1 MKQHLKK
8 TVGDASLTI
17 VEMMTLLSQIEAIL
31 NSRPLTPLSDDPKDL
46 NALTPAHFLIGAPLT
61 AYPEPDL
68 QDVSLNRLTRWQ
80 YVERLRQHFLS
91 RWSNEYLVN
100 CQRRTKWKMKTG
112 AKLEV
117 GQLVML
123 KEDDTMPL
131 SWIMARIIA
140 VHPGQDDVIRAV
152 TVLTK
157 KGTYKRPVVKISLIP
172 TETMGEDYGSAIS
185 DT

>member
-8 TVGDASLTI
+8 TVGASLTI

-31 NSRPLTPLSDDPKDL
+31 NLRPLTSLFDPKDL
-46 NALTPAHFLIGAPLT
+46 NALTPVHFLIGAPLT
-61 AYPEPDL
+61 AYLEPDL

-80 YVERLRQHFLS
+80 YVERLKQHFWS

-100 CQRRTKWKMKTG
+100 CQRRTKWKIKTD

-117 GQLVML
+117 DQLVML

-131 SWIMARIIA
+131 SWIMVRIIA

-157 KGTYKRPVVKISLIP
+157 RGTYKRPVIKISLIP
-172 TETMGEDYGSAIS
+172 TENVGEDYGSTIS